1 MKRYYEIADVCRFR
15 ASTMESKPAAT
26 KSKSGAPKSK
36 SNAPK
41 SKSAA
46 TKSKCLLFPRIQA
59 SQRVIIE
66 FGERRIPGAAFSAP
80 RVFPGGIRS
89 GEQNSI
95 STNSAFRK
103 GICTRL
109 YSHRGFVDPAPALSG
124 GGAGAWTSVTKRRKD

>member
-1 MKRYYEIADVCRFR
+1 
-15 ASTMESKPAAT
+15 MESKPAAT

-66 FGERRIPGAAFSAP
+66 FGERRIPGAAFSAA
-80 RVFPGGIRS
+80 RVF
-89 GEQNSI
+89 
-95 STNSAFRK
+95 
-103 GICTRL
+103 
-109 YSHRGFVDPAPALSG
+109 RGVGFDPANRIAIARILFFVKELHAGSIHTPGSLSLP
-124 GGAGAWTSVTKRRKD
+124 RL

>member
-1 MKRYYEIADVCRFR
+1 
-15 ASTMESKPAAT
+15 MESKPAAT

-66 FGERRIPGAAFSAP
+66 FGELRTPGAAFSAA
-80 RVFPGGIRS
+80 RVFAGDLANRIAIARILFFVKELHAGSIRAAGS
-89 GEQNSI
+89 LI
-95 STNSAFRK
+95 LP
-103 GICTRL
+103 RL
-109 YSHRGFVDPAPALSG
+109 
-124 GGAGAWTSVTKRRKD
+124 

>member
-1 MKRYYEIADVCRFR
+1 MNRCYEIADVCRFR

-80 RVFPGGIRS
+80 RVF
-89 GEQNSI
+89 
-95 STNSAFRK
+95 
-103 GICTRL
+103 
-109 YSHRGFVDPAPALSG
+109 RGVGFDLANRIALARILFFVKELH
-124 GGAGAWTSVTKRRKD
+124 AGAIRTAGSSIPPRV